1 MKRMSLAALAFV
13 CTTPSAFRKTSRR
26 KTSLVAPWNAARS
39 KPLSGACPRVNFE
52 LMVKGL
58 QTKGNVNHILYWS
71 RLPDW
76 KNQLLTPNPDTM
88 YFLPFYNTKDV
99 GPMQQPY

>member
-1 MKRMSLAALAFV
+1 MERCAVEAIIWGMPA
-13 CTTPSAFRKTSRR
+13 
-26 KTSLVAPWNAARS
+26 
-39 KPLSGACPRVNFE
+39 VNFE

-88 YFLPFYNTKDV
+88 YLLPFYNTKDV

>member
-1 MKRMSLAALAFV
+1 MYDTIGLRARLLVGKPRSSHHG
-13 CTTPSAFRKTSRR
+13 TPRGRSHY
-26 KTSLVAPWNAARS
+26 LGHAR
-39 KPLSGACPRVNFE
+39 AVNFE

-76 KNQLLTPNPDTM
+76 KNQLPTPNPDTM
-88 YFLPFYNTKDV
+88 YFLPF
-99 GPMQQPY
+99 